1 MFTLLGT
8 GFSEMACNSDVHEFH
23 IFAAVSG
30 TGLSHGV
37 LAFQASCKM
46 IFGTTVTGENSPST
60 S

>member
-1 MFTLLGT
+1 MFILLGT
-8 GFSEMACNSDVHEFH
+8 GFFEMACNSEVHEFH
-23 IFAAVSG
+23 LLAADSG

-46 IFGTTVTGENSPST
+46 IFGITVTGENSHST